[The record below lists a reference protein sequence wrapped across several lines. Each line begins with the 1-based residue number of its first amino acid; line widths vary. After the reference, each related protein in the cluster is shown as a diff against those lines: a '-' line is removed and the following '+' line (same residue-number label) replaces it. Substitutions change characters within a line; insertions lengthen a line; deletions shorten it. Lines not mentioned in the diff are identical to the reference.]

1 MFSGIIAA
9 IVLSF
14 VGIVKLPF
22 GKFKTTHKNGY
33 KAVFTALSFVLSIA
47 LCVCCQLF
55 ILEGALLTYDFA
67 ILVSSALASVL
78 TCYTSY
84 EGYGLKALVKKL
96 TGAIAEAKKET
107 NDKKIAKYLDNVS
120 DIDKAI
126 SALVDKKNNK
136 NGEV

>member
-1 MFSGIIAA
+1 MFASIISA

-22 GKFKTTHKNGY
+22 GKFKASHKNGY
-33 KAVFTALSFVLSIA
+33 KAVFTTLSFVLSIA

-55 ILEGALLTYDFA
+55 IIEGDLLTYDFA
-67 ILVSSALASVL
+67 ILVSSAMASVL

-84 EGYGLKALVKKL
+84 EGYGVKTLVKKL
-96 TGAIAEAKKET
+96 TDAVAKAKQET
-107 NDKKIAKYLDNVS
+107 NNKKIAKYLENVD

-126 SALVDKKNNK
+126 SALVDKKNSK